1 MQPDDITDVVAD
13 DGSAKVKVGR
23 SAVALLG
30 RPQAALMV
38 IIEGVGEEA
47 VSVAGRVFEGGC
59 RFVQYRE
66 KRASRSEILETVR
79 RIVTLAHRHEALV
92 VVNDHVDVALLAKAG
107 GVHLGASDL
116 PPIEARTLLGPEAV
130 VGATAHDRA
139 GLDAA
144 LDQQVDYV
152 GLGTIFPSPSKPD
165 LPARGVSLIRDL
177 APHCGVPLYAIGG
190 ITASRA
196 LECLEAGAV
205 GVAVASAVTSAEDV
219 AAATKEVLGAVK
231 LMGPG

>member
-1 MQPDDITDVVAD
+1 MQPDEFTDVVASGAD
-13 DGSAKVKVGR
+13 PEAKIGR
-23 SAVALLG
+23 SAAALLD
-30 RPQAALMV
+30 RPEAGLMV
-38 IIEGVGEEA
+38 IIEGVGDEA
-47 VSVAGRVFEGGC
+47 LALASSVIEGGC

-66 KRASRSEILETVR
+66 KRAPRSEILETAR
-79 RIVTLAHRHEALV
+79 RIVTLAHQHEALV

-144 LDQQVDYV
+144 IDQQVDYV

-190 ITASRA
+190 ISASRA
-196 LECLEAGAV
+196 LECLEAGAA
-205 GVAVASAVTSAEDV
+205 GVAVASAVTGAEDV
-219 AAATKEVLGAVK
+219 SVATREILDAVK
-231 LMGPG
+231 LMGRG